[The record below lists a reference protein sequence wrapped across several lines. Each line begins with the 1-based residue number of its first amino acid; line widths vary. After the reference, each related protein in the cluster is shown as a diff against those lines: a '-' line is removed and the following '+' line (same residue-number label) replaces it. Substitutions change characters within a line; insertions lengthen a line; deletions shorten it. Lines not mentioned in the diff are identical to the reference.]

1 MTFGIYTNLLLLLA
15 MRSIPRNSYAQ
26 VASWN
31 AANHTKVLPRET
43 RRISHVAHG
52 PVFVT
57 PRKHVEVPFP
67 TASRIV
73 LGRDFSQPVQA
84 FAAS

>member
-1 MTFGIYTNLLLLLA
+1 MSFDIYTNLLILLA

-43 RRISHVAHG
+43 RRISHYDL
-52 PVFVT
+52 
-57 PRKHVEVPFP
+57 
-67 TASRIV
+67 
-73 LGRDFSQPVQA
+73 LGRAHPAAFLLVMLLHCQVLTIQGYKVQHG
-84 FAAS
+84 